1 MADLTQEF
9 LDFACEKRADLVGL
23 APVERFD
30 DVPPEHHPRSIFPE
44 CRTVVVI
51 GKRITR
57 GTLRGIEEGTQFDLY
72 GQFGQSWLVDR
83 MLAITTISLAT
94 WLEDNQWEAC
104 PIQDLPPEVPP
115 SGVAVRPELPPPNVM
130 IDVAAAAVRAGLGE
144 VGYCGEVLTPTYGP
158 RQRFQLIL
166 TDAPLKPTPML
177 EDAVCDQ
184 CKACM
189 EGCPM
194 GAWLEGQDTTVTIAG
209 KSMAVAGIDYGMCRA
224 CKNGATP
231 NPKHASGSP
240 DRLGAL
246 CVRTCVHHLD
256 EAGLIGNT
264 FEQRFRRRPAWQID
278 NLGNKSL
285 QE

>member
-1 MADLTQEF
+1 MADLTQEL
-9 LDFACEKRADLVGL
+9 LDFAREKRADLVGF
-23 APVERFD
+23 APIERFD

-115 SGVAVRPELPPPNVM
+115 SGIAVRPDLPPPNVM
-130 IDVAAAAVRAGLGE
+130 IDVAEAAVRAGLAE

-166 TDAPLKPTPML
+166 TDAPFEPTPML
-177 EDAVCDQ
+177 AEPVCDQ
-184 CKACM
+184 CRACM
-189 EGCPM
+189 ESCPM
-194 GAWLEGQDTTVTIAG
+194 GAWLEGEDTTVTVAG
-209 KSMAVAGIDYGMCRA
+209 KSMTVAGIDYGKCRA
-224 CKNGATP
+224 CNNGATP
-231 NPKHASGSP
+231 NPKHALGKP
-240 DRLGAL
+240 DRLAAL

-256 EAGLIGNT
+256 EAGRVSNT
-264 FEQRFRRRPAWQID
+264 FDKPFRKRPAWQVD
-278 NLGNKSL
+278 SLGRKSL